1 MKKEL
6 FIGLMS
12 AIVMAGCNQDKID
25 RLSNT
30 NDSLAS
36 VIAKKDSS
44 MALIATTLADV
55 HSNLNYIKER
65 EGIIAIN
72 ASSEGDTNQIN
83 NDLKAIYAKLVE
95 NKNKVNELQRKL
107 NSALGKNS
115 EYKKIIEVLQQQI
128 DQQNAEIK
136 RLNDM
141 LAEKD
146 VEIGFLNTAVIRL
159 SSSVDSLATENTNT
173 KNALDATTTELH
185 TGYYIVAEKGKLK
198 DSGLLEGGLF
208 NKKVLN
214 GNIDNSLFT
223 KIDVTEIEQIPLS
236 GRKFKVLTSHP
247 ASSYEINEDKK
258 ILVIKDKTAFWS
270 ASHYLI
276 VQARS
281 VDEE

>member
-107 NSALGKNS
+107 NRALGKNS

-185 TGYYIVAEKGKLK
+185 TGYYVVAEKGKLK

-236 GRKFKVLTSHP
+236 GRRFKVLTSHP

-258 ILVIKDKTAFWS
+258 ILVIKDKAAFWS

>member
-83 NDLKAIYAKLVE
+83 NAHTD
-95 NKNKVNELQRKL
+95 N
-107 NSALGKNS
+107 
-115 EYKKIIEVLQQQI
+115 IIVV
-128 DQQNAEIK
+128 
-136 RLNDM
+136 RC
-141 LAEKD
+141 
-146 VEIGFLNTAVIRL
+146 FF
-159 SSSVDSLATENTNT
+159 SVHISW
-173 KNALDATTTELH
+173 
-185 TGYYIVAEKGKLK
+185 KLK
-198 DSGLLEGGLF
+198 CNLGDFVIHELC
-208 NKKVLN
+208 LN
-214 GNIDNSLFT
+214 
-223 KIDVTEIEQIPLS
+223 
-236 GRKFKVLTSHP
+236 
-247 ASSYEINEDKK
+247 
-258 ILVIKDKTAFWS
+258 IKS
-270 ASHYLI
+270 IS
-276 VQARS
+276 
-281 VDEE
+281 